1 MAYKKVNCSM
11 FEHSMTVFIVSNKAT
26 SRCNQLNLTAISQ
39 KRIGI
44 IPTRHWFLDKSST
57 VHFIRASHA
66 ISCIRPTEL
75 IILLLNLWSAPSPAA
90 PLLERQIIE
99 NVPLGPIWSIV
110 VFPCEEHVI
119 VIFTSVVCYC
129 GLLISTRVS
138 IIGYIV

>member
-66 ISCIRPTEL
+66 ISCIRPTQL
-75 IILLLNLWSAPSPAA
+75 IMLLLNLWSAPSPAA
-90 PLLERQIIE
+90 PLLKRQIIE
-99 NVPLGPIWSIV
+99 NVPLGPIWPIV
-110 VFPCEEHVI
+110 VFLCEEHVG
-119 VIFTSVVCYC
+119 S
-129 GLLISTRVS
+129 L
-138 IIGYIV
+138 